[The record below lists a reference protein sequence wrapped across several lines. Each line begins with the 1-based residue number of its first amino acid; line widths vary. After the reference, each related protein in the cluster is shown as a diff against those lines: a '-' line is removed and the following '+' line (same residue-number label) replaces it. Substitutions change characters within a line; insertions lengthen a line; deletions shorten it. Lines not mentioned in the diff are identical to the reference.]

1 MDVRTLL
8 DKGRSGYDS
17 GMNVVLDRLGLE
29 SRRSA
34 MEAVLPAIG
43 IFAAGVTVG
52 ALLGVMFAPKRG
64 SEFRGDI
71 RHKLD
76 DLREAGAERYQSIR
90 HRIGNEDE
98 AEELAEG

>member
-1 MDVRTLL
+1 MDVRSMLE
-8 DKGRSGYDS
+8 KGRTSVATGYDS
-17 GMNVVLDRLGLE
+17 GLTAVLDRLGLE

-34 MEAVLPAIG
+34 METVLPAIG

-64 SEFRGDI
+64 SDLRGDI

-76 DLREAGAERYQSIR
+76 DLKDSGVERYESIR
-90 HRIGNEDE
+90 ARNLDE
-98 AEELAEG
+98 ESIES